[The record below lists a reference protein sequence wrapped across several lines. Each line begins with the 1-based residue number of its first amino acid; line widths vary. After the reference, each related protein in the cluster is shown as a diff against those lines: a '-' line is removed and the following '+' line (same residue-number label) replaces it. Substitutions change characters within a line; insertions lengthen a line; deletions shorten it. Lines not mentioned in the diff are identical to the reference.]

1 MIGQQWVV
9 YIRRLQQRSC
19 SKGYEPG
26 ILILNAIDHIVIGAA
41 TLEEG
46 VDFVQR
52 HLGVHIP
59 FGGVHKTMGTHNHLM
74 QLGESAFLEVIAVN
88 PDIAAPDHARWY
100 GLDDP
105 FVRAQLDSE
114 PRLLT
119 WVVNTPDMHSLFDN
133 AGESF
138 GEPVKATRGNLS
150 WLFGLPADGRLLAG
164 GLLPYVIE
172 WHCDE
177 HPASLMADTNCTLKS
192 IEIDHP
198 NPHWLRSRL
207 QLIDASELVKVNNAA
222 SPVLKVSIES
232 PVGMVELHSIQ
243 VEKSNQRYV

>member
-1 MIGQQWVV
+1 M
-9 YIRRLQQRSC
+9 
-19 SKGYEPG
+19 
-26 ILILNAIDHIVIGAA
+26 NAIDHIVIGAA

-46 VDFVQR
+46 VDFIQR
-52 HLGVHIP
+52 CLGVDIP

-74 QLGESAFLEVIAVN
+74 QLGESVFLEVIAVN
-88 PDIAAPDHARWY
+88 PDIAAPEHARWY

-105 FVRAQLDSE
+105 FVRAQLESG

-119 WVVNTPDMHSLFDN
+119 WVVNTPDMHSLFKN
-133 AGESF
+133 TGESF
-138 GEPVKATRGNLS
+138 GEPTKVSRGKLS

-172 WHCDE
+172 WHCEE
-177 HPASLMADTNCTLKS
+177 HPAHSMSDTDCALKS
-192 IEIDHP
+192 IEIEHP

-207 QLIDASELVKVNNAA
+207 QLIDASELVTVNSAT

-232 PVGMVELHSIQ
+232 PVGLVELQSIQ